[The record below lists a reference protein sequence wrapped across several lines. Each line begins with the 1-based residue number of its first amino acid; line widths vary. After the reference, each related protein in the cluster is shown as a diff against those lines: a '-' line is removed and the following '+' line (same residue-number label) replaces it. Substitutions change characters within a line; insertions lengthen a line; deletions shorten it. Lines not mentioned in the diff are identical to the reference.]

1 MRWKSGVRFP
11 AGTSTLSSA
20 LETMSLS
27 ENRLSRKIRTIT
39 KHLET
44 TLIIILQSVIYSV
57 GQLHEGTDILYSST
71 LLAYSASC
79 VCQYGFVLLFRN
91 LLQGHD
97 ENVTKDAL
105 NKTYHTVICQDL
117 A

>member
-1 MRWKSGVRFP
+1 
-11 AGTSTLSSA
+11 
-20 LETMSLS
+20 MSLRD
-27 ENRLSRKIRTIT
+27 NRLSWKIRTIT

-44 TLIIILQSVIYSV
+44 TLIIILQSVIYSA
-57 GQLHEGTDILYSST
+57 GQLHESIDMFYSST
-71 LLAYSASC
+71 LLVYGASC
-79 VCQYGFVLLFRN
+79 VCQCGFVLLFRN

-105 NKTYHTVICQDL
+105 SKTYHTVIRQGL